1 MEIVQQQ
8 FEGKQLRMIERN
20 GQPWFVLADVCA
32 VLDLTSPHKV
42 ADRLD
47 EDEKGRNLI
56 PTLGGEQ
63 EMIVINE
70 SGLYAVILRSDKAQA
85 RPFRKWITNEVLPAL
100 RTKGSYTVGE
110 VKPIPTP
117 ALISARLVA
126 LALDC
131 SSKSAVNKLT
141 HHGVKATHHLLDP
154 ICGAPAYLYPLPLV
168 LAIWPNGAFQAY
180 TGLIHEGIG
189 EVEHRTLLSK
199 QGKASRAQHL
209 FYTAAEELGAQLA
222 REMVEEFMRTELPA
236 RFRAA
241 IARGPLA

>member
-85 RPFRKWITNEVLPAL
+85 RR
-100 RTKGSYTVGE
+100 GSDG
-110 VKPIPTP
+110 
-117 ALISARLVA
+117 RVA
-126 LALDC
+126 LT
-131 SSKSAVNKLT
+131 N
-141 HHGVKATHHLLDP
+141 
-154 ICGAPAYLYPLPLV
+154 PAFPPAHV
-168 LAIWPNGAFQAY
+168 
-180 TGLIHEGIG
+180 
-189 EVEHRTLLSK
+189 TLE
-199 QGKASRAQHL
+199 A
-209 FYTAAEELGAQLA
+209 
-222 REMVEEFMRTELPA
+222 
-236 RFRAA
+236 
-241 IARGPLA
+241 GPK